1 MIGIY
6 YRSNLRREVFGVNV
20 PSENRRREGGRW
32 PRGRQCPKTEIRGR
46 GEMIVCRFSITP
58 GLPASAYCS
67 ENPPRRASESSR
79 VLGGGLVLQGGLST
93 KVLFP
98 QKIASTKDCSRKEL
112 PLPTGSVSERSISSQ
127 SCCAERSFE
136 CRWPN
141 VDGWRSGW
149 VERVGRKL

>member
-1 MIGIY
+1 M
-6 YRSNLRREVFGVNV
+6 LRKVSSLGFGEQ
-20 PSENRRREGGRW
+20 SSA
-32 PRGRQCPKTEIRGR
+32 GR
-46 GEMIVCRFSITP
+46 GSGSPGGCLHKRVVSTEDRF
-58 GLPASAYCS
+58 
-67 ENPPRRASESSR
+67 
-79 VLGGGLVLQGGLST
+79 
-93 KVLFP
+93 
-98 QKIASTKDCSRKEL
+98 RKEL